1 MFIFGDINKLVAILK
16 NMSRPDWQLN
26 FRDLPEI
33 PLLKR
38 WNSGMH
44 ITQEQSISYK
54 LLHNQKI
61 TEAEEIEFR
70 KVFKFYEELDFKLQK
85 LDYSSFTADDFEN
98 FKNYINYAFN
108 YIPLLSNKLAVY
120 HTYRLVVNEWVTKK
134 NQRLNNIKYLKYPSL
149 DIVKEINKYNR
160 ANTPLTNV
168 LYSAENID
176 SALKEIK
183 PPKDKIVTVGLW
195 KTKTEKEIIS
205 YPISHSER
213 AILINEGVQKATAAF
228 EKYSEENSQL
238 FVEWSR
244 HYFKLLGREFTKPIS
259 HHYEYF
265 ISALFSERILE
276 VRNDPNPSFNYDCII
291 YPSVGNDLET
301 DNLAIHPDSV
311 EKEFGL
317 FQIIEFE
324 IEETYYERKYVRNH
338 PELITLAKIKNKHY
352 AKKILSNGD
361 IVW

>member
-1 MFIFGDINKLVAILK
+1 
-16 NMSRPDWQLN
+16 MSTPNWQLS

-38 WNSGMH
+38 WSSDNH
-44 ITQEQSISYK
+44 ITPEQSISYRI
-54 LLHNQKI
+54 LNNQKI
-61 TEAEEIEFR
+61 TEAEEKEFI
-70 KVFKFYEELDFKLQK
+70 KVFKFYEELDLKLQK
-85 LDYSSFTADDFEN
+85 LDYSSFTLDDFEN
-98 FKNYINYAFN
+98 FKNYISYAFN
-108 YIPLLSNKLAVY
+108 YVPLISNKLTVY
-120 HTYRLVVNEWVTKK
+120 RTYRLVVNEWVTKK
-134 NQRLNNIKYLKYPSL
+134 NQRLDNVKYLKYPSL
-149 DIVKEINKYNR
+149 DIVKETNKFNR
-160 ANTPLTNV
+160 ANTPKTNV
-168 LYSAENID
+168 LYTAENID
-176 SALKEIK
+176 TALKEIK
-183 PPKDKIVTVGLW
+183 PPKDKIITVGFW

-213 AILINEGVQKATAAF
+213 AILINKGVQNATAAI
-228 EKYSEENSQL
+228 EKYGEENSQL

-276 VRNDPNPSFNYDCII
+276 VRNDPNSSFNYDCII

-301 DNLAIHPDSV
+301 NNLAIHPASV
-311 EKEFGL
+311 DKEFQL

-324 IEETYYERKYVRNH
+324 IEETYYEKKYVRNH
-338 PELITLAKIKNKHY
+338 PDFITLASIKNKHY

-361 IVW
+361 IIW